1 MNELQSEL
9 INQIRKYRLKNI
21 DPLMEEDDK
30 NSTFRMNIFQDLS
43 KLGIAGIVTPEE
55 YGGSEL
61 SYYDLCLA
69 LEEIAKSSVPYAVT
83 LSVSIMVQSAISNFG
98 SKSQKQQYLPK
109 LSSGTA
115 IGSFALSESGAG
127 SDAASIITTAKKT
140 DEGYVIN
147 GSKMWITSAGVSEVY
162 LVFAKSNNSKEISAF
177 LIESNN
183 PGMKI
188 GKNESKMG
196 WKTSMTREVI
206 FNNCKVSHNNLLGKE
221 GDGFKIA
228 MSSLDK
234 GRFTIGSIAVGLSE
248 RALDEA
254 IKYSMIRKQFNNPI
268 FEFQGIQ
275 FMISDL
281 ATEIEASRLL
291 VEKAA
296 TLYDQNLFSSKI
308 ASMAKLKS
316 TDTAMKVTTDAVQ
329 ILGGVGYT
337 SEYPVER
344 LMRDAK
350 VLQIVEG
357 TNQIQKVI
365 ISKNI
370 KNEYS

>member
-9 INQIRKYRLKNI
+9 INQIKKYRLKNI

-30 NSTFRMNIFQDLS
+30 NSTFRMSIFQDLS
-43 KLGIAGIVTPEE
+43 KLGIAGMITPEE

-83 LSVSIMVQSAISNFG
+83 LSVSIMVQSAINNFG
-98 SKSQKQQYLPK
+98 SKSQKKQYLPK
-109 LSSGTA
+109 LASGAA

-127 SDAASIITTAKKT
+127 SDAASISTTAKKT

-177 LIESNN
+177 IIDSNN
-183 PGMKI
+183 PGMQI

-206 FNNCKVSHNNLLGKE
+206 LKNCKVSHNDILGKE

-254 IKYSMIRKQFNNPI
+254 IKYSMIRKQFNNYI

-281 ATEIEASRLL
+281 ATEIESSRLL

-296 TLYDQNLFSSKI
+296 KLYDQDSFSSKI
-308 ASMAKLKS
+308 ASMAKLKA

-337 SEYPVER
+337 TEYPVER

>member
-30 NSTFRMNIFQDLS
+30 NSTFRMSIFQDLS
-43 KLGIAGIVTPEE
+43 NLGIAGMVTPEE

-109 LSSGTA
+109 LSSGKT

-127 SDAASIITTAKKT
+127 SDAASISTTAKKT

-177 LIESNN
+177 LIDSNN
-183 PGMKI
+183 PGMQI

-196 WKTSMTREVI
+196 WRTSMTREVT
-206 FNNCKVSHNNLLGKE
+206 FKNCKVSHNDLLGKE

-296 TLYDQNLFSSKI
+296 KLYDQNSFSSKI
-308 ASMAKLKS
+308 ASMAKLKA

-337 SEYPVER
+337 TEYPVER

>member
-30 NSTFRMNIFQDLS
+30 NSTFRMSIFQDLS
-43 KLGIAGIVTPEE
+43 NLGIAGMVTPEE

-109 LSSGTA
+109 LSSGKT

-127 SDAASIITTAKKT
+127 SDAASISTTAKKI

-162 LVFAKSNNSKEISAF
+162 LVFAKSNNSKGISAF
-177 LIESNN
+177 LIDSNN
-183 PGMKI
+183 PGMQI

-196 WKTSMTREVI
+196 WRTSMTREVT
-206 FNNCKVSHNNLLGKE
+206 FKNCKVSHNDLLGKE

-296 TLYDQNLFSSKI
+296 KLYDQNSFSSKI
-308 ASMAKLKS
+308 ASMAKLKA

-337 SEYPVER
+337 TEYPVER